1 MDAPVAGPGGAG
13 LSWANQDGASYTVSR
28 ADVGVLTK
36 TPIVKTNPY
45 SNVIAFFDSS
55 PLFYT
60 NTYQYTITANF
71 AQGCGSSQVSV
82 VPSKPYT
89 PIPHELYSP
98 TYAESLTTPWP
109 LDGRSLVYFDLAWEA
124 PRGYRPPGGDNQGFV
139 VFGPGMGSDGRFVSG
154 CGGNCEFSV
163 PFSTTAPGVLGEQ
176 TWIIVPAWDTRNGR
190 FLDVSTGLRI
200 SVKFAG
206 P

>member
-1 MDAPVAGPGGAG
+1 MLNA
-13 LSWANQDGASYTVSR
+13 
-28 ADVGVLTK
+28 
-36 TPIVKTNPY
+36 TPIVRTNPY
-45 SNVIAFFDSS
+45 FNTIQFFDSS

-60 NTYQYTITANF
+60 RTYQYTVTANF

-89 PIPHELYSP
+89 PVPREMYSP
-98 TYAESLTTPWP
+98 GYAETLTTPWP
-109 LDGRSLVYFDLAWEA
+109 LNGRSSVPFDLAWQA
-124 PRGYRPPGGDNQGFV
+124 PSGYKPPGGDNTGFV
-139 VFGPGMGSDGRFVSG
+139 VFGPGMGTDGRFVYG
-154 CGGNCEFSV
+154 CGGRCEFGV
-163 PFSTTAPGVLGEQ
+163 DFLTTAVGVLGEQ